1 MFSLS
6 LTPFSTITA
15 EMNQTDAKSVT
26 GIYSRTASPGG
37 EAQLK
42 KRLTMGNGMDFRRLS
57 DLFVRSESAFRIN
70 QVRRE
75 ERVDQRR
82 LPQTGLTCA
91 TRRQKPSDI
100 YRS

>member
-1 MFSLS
+1 
-6 LTPFSTITA
+6 
-15 EMNQTDAKSVT
+15 MNQTDAKSAT
-26 GIYSRTASPGG
+26 CIFSRTASLKPDG
-37 EAQLK
+37 EAQFK
-42 KRLTMGNGMDFRRLS
+42 KRLTMGNGMNFRRLP
-57 DLFVRSESAFRIN
+57 DLFVRSEPAFRIN